1 MVRNTY
7 GLMDKNMI
15 EESQNIEHKES
26 WRDEYLKWICGFA
39 NAQGGRVYIGVDDD
53 RQVTGVEDSKR
64 LMEDI
69 PNKIRD
75 VLGIIVD
82 VNLLKENEKEYIEIV
97 VPPYSNPINY
107 KGQYHYRSGSTKQE
121 LKGAALNKFL
131 LERGGIHWDEY
142 VVPKVNV
149 ADLSEEAFKRFRRE
163 AAASGRVDKEVLE
176 DSNDVL
182 LENLLLKDETGQ
194 LKRSAVMLFHPNPEK
209 FVPGAYVKLGFFAG
223 EDDELVFQD
232 EVHGPLMLQV
242 DEVMRLLEERYL
254 IHAISY
260 EKHHR
265 RERIQYPEDSLR
277 ESVLNAIANKDY
289 TSGYPIQISVYPD
302 HLSVW
307 NYGQLPEGWT
317 VGRLFVKHP
326 SMPLNRS
333 LANVFFRS
341 GDIESWGR
349 GYRRIVRGNETAGLL
364 PPIVETEDGLRV
376 THYVDV
382 AAQVNAMG
390 AEERAIPILEHVLKN
405 HRVTNG
411 DVQKMLGVSRAT
423 AMRILQKLDS
433 LLEPVGQ
440 GAGGYYRIRNY

>member
-1 MVRNTY
+1 MKKKDV
-7 GLMDKNMI
+7 MI

-39 NAQGGRVYIGVDDD
+39 NAQGGRVYIGVNDD
-53 RQVTGVEDSKR
+53 RQVVGLEESEK

-82 VNLLKENEKEYIEIV
+82 VNLLKEDDKEYIEIV

-121 LKGAALNKFL
+121 LKGASLNKFL
-131 LERGGIHWDEY
+131 LERGGIHWDEF
-142 VVPKVNV
+142 VVPNVKVT
-149 ADLSEEAFKRFRRE
+149 DLSGEAFKRFRKE
-163 AAASGRVDKEVLE
+163 AAESGRVDKDVLE
-176 DSNDVL
+176 DSNETL
-182 LENLLLKDETGQ
+182 LTNLLLVDEHTGQ
-194 LKRSAVMLFHPNPEK
+194 LKRSAAMLFHSSPEK
-209 FVPGAYVKLGFFAG
+209 FVSGAYIKLGFFAG
-223 EDDELVFQD
+223 EDDDLVFQD

-242 DEVMRLLEERYL
+242 DEVIRLLEERYL

-277 ESVLNAIANKDY
+277 ESLLNAIINKDY

-307 NYGQLPEGWT
+307 NYGHLPEGWP
-317 VGRLFVKHP
+317 VGRL
-326 SMPLNRS
+326 
-333 LANVFFRS
+333 RS

-349 GYRRIVRGNETAGLL
+349 GYRRIVRKNEEAGLL
-364 PPIVETEDGLRV
+364 PPLVETEDGLRV
-376 THYVDV
+376 THYADV
-382 AAQVNAMG
+382 SAQIRAMG
-390 AEERAIPILEHVLKN
+390 VEERVIPVLEQVLKN

-411 DVQKMLGVSRAT
+411 EVQQLLGVSKPTAT
-423 AMRILQKLDS
+423 RLLQKLNV
-433 LLEPVGQ
+433 LLEQVGH
-440 GAGGYYRIRNY
+440 GAGAYYKIRNY

>member
-1 MVRNTY
+1 M
-7 GLMDKNMI
+7 

-39 NAQGGRVYIGVDDD
+39 NAQGGRVYIGVNDD
-53 RQVTGVEDSKR
+53 RQVVGLEESKK

-82 VNLLKENEKEYIEIV
+82 VNLLKEDDKEYIEIV

-121 LKGAALNKFL
+121 LKGASLNKFL
-131 LERGGIHWDEY
+131 LERGGIHWDEF
-142 VVPKVNV
+142 VVPNVKVT
-149 ADLSEEAFKRFRRE
+149 DLSGEAFKRFRKE
-163 AAASGRVDKEVLE
+163 AAESGRVDKDVLE
-176 DSNDVL
+176 DSNETL
-182 LENLLLKDETGQ
+182 LTNLLLVDEHTGQ
-194 LKRSAVMLFHPNPEK
+194 LKRSAAMLFHPSPEK
-209 FVPGAYVKLGFFAG
+209 FVSGAYIKLGFFAG
-223 EDDELVFQD
+223 EDDDLVFQD

-242 DEVMRLLEERYL
+242 DEVIRLLEERYL

-277 ESVLNAIANKDY
+277 ESLLNAIINKDY

-307 NYGQLPEGWT
+307 NYGHLPEGWP

-326 SMPLNRS
+326 SMPFNPS

-349 GYRRIVRGNETAGLL
+349 GYRRIVRKNEEAGLL
-364 PPIVETEDGLRV
+364 PPLVETEDGLRV
-376 THYVDV
+376 THYADV
-382 AAQVNAMG
+382 SAQIRAMG
-390 AEERAIPILEHVLKN
+390 VEERVIPVLEQVLKN

-411 DVQKMLGVSRAT
+411 EVQQLLGVSKPTAT
-423 AMRILQKLDS
+423 RLLQKLNV
-433 LLEPVGQ
+433 LLEQVGH
-440 GAGGYYRIRNY
+440 GAGAYYKIRNY